1 MEATA
6 TTPEVINFET
16 HPDRYT
22 HLKIEVEGSIARIV
36 IDIQENQGLRPGY
49 ALKLNSYDLS
59 VDIEL
64 ADAIQRIRFEHPEV
78 GAVLVTSG
86 QEGIFSS
93 GANIFMLGASTH
105 AHKVNFCKFT
115 NETRMS
121 IEDAT
126 ANSGQVY
133 IAALNGLA
141 SGGGYELPQACE
153 EIYLVDDRRS
163 TVSLPEI
170 PYLGVLPG
178 TGGLTRLVD
187 KRHVRRD
194 IADVF
199 VTLAEG
205 VKGKRAVE
213 WGLVDAVFPTSKF
226 KESVEA
232 RAMEVANGGHPDRKG
247 VQLEA
252 LQPTEEENGAI
263 YRHVGLEVSAD
274 GRTATIT
281 MTVPDDVPQMPQMPS
296 TPSDIGSEW
305 FMLRAF
311 RELDDALLR
320 LRLNYPL
327 VGLILFK
334 TRGNAASMVAF
345 DEQLHANAS
354 DWFINEVTLFIKRT
368 LKRVDYMAKSMF
380 AIVDEG
386 SCFVG
391 TLYELVLAADRSFML
406 EEDGVTFQMTAM
418 NEGSY
423 PMGNGLTRMQTRF
436 VWDQEGANKLA
447 ALREAIDADEATE
460 LGLITVA
467 ADDIDWDD
475 EVRLA
480 IEERISLSPD
490 SLTGMEASIRFGGPE
505 TLETKIFGRLTAWQN
520 WIFQRPNAVGPKGAL
535 SLYGRPES
543 PEFDFNRT

>member
-1 MEATA
+1 MELTSPA
-6 TTPEVINFET
+6 PEVICFET
-16 HPDRYT
+16 HPDRYK
-22 HLKIEVEGSIARIV
+22 HLQLEVDGPVARILL
-36 IDIQENQGLRPGY
+36 DIQENEGLRPGY

-64 ADAIQRIRFEHPEV
+64 ADVVQRLRFEHPEV
-78 GAVLVTSG
+78 GCVIVTSG
-86 QEGIFSS
+86 QEGVFSS

-126 ANSGQVY
+126 ANSGQIY
-133 IAALNGLA
+133 IAALNGVA
-141 SGGGYELPQACE
+141 SGGGYELPQACA

-163 TVSLPEI
+163 AVSLPEI

-213 WGLVDAVFPTSKF
+213 WGLVDGVFPTSKF
-226 KESVEA
+226 KESVYA
-232 RAMEVANGGHPDRKG
+232 RAVEVANGGHPQRQG

-252 LQPTEEENGAI
+252 LEPVASDNRLD
-263 YRHVGLEVSAD
+263 YRHVAMEVSAD
-274 GRTATIT
+274 GRTATLEI
-281 MTVPDDVPQMPQMPS
+281 TVPDSVPAMPATCS
-296 TPSDIGSEW
+296 ELGSEW
-305 FMLRAF
+305 FPLRAF

-327 VGLILFK
+327 VGLLLFK
-334 TRGNAASMVAF
+334 TRGHAASMVAF
-345 DEQLHANAS
+345 DEQLDQHSA
-354 DWFINEVTLFIKRT
+354 DWFVHEVRLFIKRT

-380 AIVDEG
+380 AIVDQG

-391 TLYELVLAADRSFML
+391 TLYELVLAADRSYML
-406 EEDGVTFQMTAM
+406 EEEGVTFMLTPLNA
-418 NEGSY
+418 GAY

-436 VWDQEGANKLA
+436 VWDPALAQERASLRHAIA
-447 ALREAIDADEATE
+447 AQEAAE

-467 ADDIDWDD
+467 ADEIDWED

-490 SLTGMEASIRFGGPE
+490 SLTGMEASIRFAGPE

>member
-1 MEATA
+1 
-6 TTPEVINFET
+6 
-16 HPDRYT
+16 
-22 HLKIEVEGSIARIV
+22 
-36 IDIQENQGLRPGY
+36 
-49 ALKLNSYDLS
+49 
-59 VDIEL
+59 
-64 ADAIQRIRFEHPEV
+64 
-78 GAVLVTSG
+78 
-86 QEGIFSS
+86 
-93 GANIFMLGASTH
+93 MLGASTH

-194 IADVF
+194 VADVF

-252 LQPTEEENGAI
+252 LNPTDEDNGSQ
-263 YRHVGLEVSAD
+263 YRHVGFEISAD
-274 GRTATIT
+274 GRSATIT
-281 MTVPDDVPQMPQMPS
+281 MTVPDDVPQMPS
-296 TPSDIGSEW
+296 TPSDLGSEW

-406 EEDGVTFQMTAM
+406 EEDGVTFQLTSM

-447 ALREAIDADEATE
+447 ALRDAIDADEATE

-480 IEERISLSPD
+480 IEERVSLSPD

>member
-22 HLKIEVEGSIARIV
+22 HLKIEVEGSIARIL
-36 IDIQENQGLRPGY
+36 IDIQENKGLRPGY
-49 ALKLNSYDLS
+49 ALKLNSYDLG

-64 ADAIQRIRFEHPEV
+64 ADAIQRLRFEHPEV

-194 IADVF
+194 VADVF

-252 LQPTEEENGAI
+252 LNPTDEDNGSQ
-263 YRHVGLEVSAD
+263 YRHVGFEISAD
-274 GRTATIT
+274 GRSATIT
-281 MTVPDDVPQMPQMPS
+281 MTVPDDVPQMPS
-296 TPSDIGSEW
+296 TPSDLGSEW

-406 EEDGVTFQMTAM
+406 EEDGVTFQLTSM

-447 ALREAIDADEATE
+447 ALRDAIDADEATE

-480 IEERISLSPD
+480 IEERVSLSPD